1 MPISKRIY
9 VAEKT
14 IQSIRTQEDKSVMK
28 EAADLLYS
36 DYKTDKNLTAFTNL
50 DFVDFYETKW
60 SKESSADCFQ
70 VRSVSQDRFVKL
82 IGELS
87 DDIMEEIRI
96 GLSKVLSIDTE

>member
-1 MPISKRIY
+1 MRTNEIIREIRRLPISKRIY

-50 DFVDFYETKW
+50 DFVDFYETK
-60 SKESSADCFQ
+60 
-70 VRSVSQDRFVKL
+70 
-82 IGELS
+82 
-87 DDIMEEIRI
+87 
-96 GLSKVLSIDTE
+96 